1 MNETRAISRESLRN
15 KKILVLGL
23 AMTGMSVV
31 RHLRDL
37 GAFVTVNDIKP
48 LDENKEAQTLI
59 EENVRVIAG
68 SHPVELLEE
77 DFAFMVKNP
86 GIPYS
91 NPMVQAAQA
100 KGLPVYTDIELV
112 GQLTAAETIGIT
124 GSNGKTTTA
133 SLTYQIL
140 EAATDLPGKNYL
152 AGNIGLA
159 ALDVAL
165 DAQASDRL
173 VLELSSFQLMGTYQ
187 FKPKIAAISNLY
199 PTHLDYHGSLEAYLE
214 AKWQITA
221 QQEAS
226 DYLILNADQEMLWEK
241 RQETRAQVIPVSL
254 TGQLQEGAWYD
265 REGQRLMWR
274 KEAVLDRDQ
283 VFIPGDHNIQN
294 ALIAIAIAKLLG
306 VSNAAIKEAC
316 QAFHGVAH
324 RMQFVLDYQGR
335 RFYNDSKATN
345 NDAAKTALRS
355 FKAPIVWIAGG
366 LDRGLALDDLKA
378 EAGQVKAMVV
388 MGETADR
395 FADLAKDMGIPYFY
409 AKNIEEATDLA
420 FAQSQAGDVI
430 LLSPACA
437 SWDQYLNFEMRG
449 DRFVQAAKRL
459 AQSRPNQ

>member
-1 MNETRAISRESLRN
+1 MEERLEINRESLKN
-15 KKILVLGL
+15 KKVLVLGL

-31 RHLRDL
+31 KHLTDL

-48 LDENKEAQTLI
+48 LEENKEAQTLI

-112 GQLTAAETIGIT
+112 GQLTPAEIIGIT

-133 SLTYQIL
+133 SLTFHIL

-165 DAQASDRL
+165 DAKASDRL
-173 VLELSSFQLMGTYQ
+173 VLELSSFQLMGTCS
-187 FKPKIAAISNLY
+187 FKPKIAAITNLY
-199 PTHLDYHGSLEAYLE
+199 PTHLDYHGSIEAYLE

-226 DYLILNADQEMLWEK
+226 DYLLLNADQAVLWDK
-241 RQETRAQVIPVSL
+241 RHETQAQVIPVSL
-254 TGQLQEGAWYD
+254 TGQSREGAWYD
-265 REGQRLMWR
+265 RAHQRLMWR
-274 KEAVLDRDQ
+274 EEAVVERDQ
-283 VFIPGDHNIQN
+283 VFIPGDHNVQN
-294 ALIAIAIAKLLG
+294 ALVAMAIAKLLG
-306 VSNAAIKEAC
+306 VSNTAIQAAC
-316 QAFHGVAH
+316 QSFHGVAH

-355 FKAPIVWIAGG
+355 FQAPIVWLAGG
-366 LDRGLALDDLKA
+366 LDRGLGLEDLKP
-378 EAGQVKAMVV
+378 ELGQVKAMVV
-388 MGETADR
+388 MGQTADR
-395 FADLAKDMGIPYFY
+395 FAKLAEDMKIPYVH

-420 FAQSQAGDVI
+420 YAQSQAGDVI

-449 DRFVQAAKRL
+449 ERFVQAAKHL
-459 AQSRPNQ
+459 AQNKMDH